1 MLVGHLIVSAPISAP
16 KVCLFDPGLDNNSG
30 QPSGNLGDLVIQQA
44 VDRELRTA
52 IGDFSL
58 TRISTHETPTPELR
72 RALGQAD
79 FIVVGGSNILTSEMN
94 VYRQWVI
101 SIRHAFAV
109 RRAILLGAGWWK
121 YQNPPNL
128 YTRFFFR
135 LLLSR
140 KHTHSVRD
148 GYTLKQLAAAGWKNA
163 VNTGCPTIW
172 PLDGRS
178 ERDYPGS
185 KAANV
190 LLMLSDF
197 APDLEADRRLA
208 EILSQRYEKVFVF
221 PQGKFDLDYL
231 RNFQMPWIVL
241 DRDIGSLNR
250 FLADTPSLDY
260 IGTRLHGGIHCLNR
274 GIRSL
279 ILEVDNRATEMGRDF
294 GLPTVARHDFAA
306 IEAWTERTLPF
317 RVHLDTK
324 AIETWRKQFRK
335 SKS

>member
-1 MLVGHLIVSAPISAP
+1 
-16 KVCLFDPGLDNNSG
+16 
-30 QPSGNLGDLVIQQA
+30 VIQQA

-58 TRISTHETPTPELR
+58 TRLSTHQTPTRELR

-94 VYRQWVI
+94 KYRQWVI

-121 YQNPPNL
+121 YQKPPNL
-128 YTRFFFR
+128 YTRLFLE

-148 GYTLKQLAAAGWKNA
+148 GYTLAQLASVGWKNA

-178 ERDYPGS
+178 EKDYPGS
-185 KAANV
+185 KASNV
-190 LLMLSDF
+190 LMMLTDF
-197 APDLEADRRLA
+197 AQDLDADRRLA
-208 EILSQRYEKVFVF
+208 EIVCRSYEKVFVF
-221 PQGKFDLDYL
+221 PQGKYDRDYL
-231 RNFQMPWIVL
+231 RNFEMPWTIL
-241 DRDIGSLNR
+241 DRDIDALNR
-250 FLADTPSLDY
+250 FLAATPSLDY
-260 IGTRLHGGIHCLNR
+260 VGTRLHGGMHCLNR

-279 ILEVDNRATEMGRDF
+279 ILEVDNRAKEMGRDF
-294 GLPTVARHDFAA
+294 GLPTIARHDFAA
-306 IEAWTERTLPF
+306 IEAWIERTSPF
-317 RVHLDTK
+317 RVRLDSQ
-324 AIETWRKQFRK
+324 AIETWRRQFRK
-335 SKS
+335 RSSADGRRA